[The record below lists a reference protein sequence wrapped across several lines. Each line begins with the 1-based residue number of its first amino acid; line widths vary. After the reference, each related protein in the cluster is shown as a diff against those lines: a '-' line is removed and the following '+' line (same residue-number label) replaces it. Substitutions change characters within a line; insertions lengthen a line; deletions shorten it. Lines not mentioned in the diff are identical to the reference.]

1 MTSHRWLK
9 VLAVTLAAGLAL
21 GGCARSGDEPTG
33 SATAPEQNVED
44 SFAEGM
50 VNMPEAGEPKSGGT
64 LTWIGLSEPRSLD
77 PAQTLPAA
85 TTGGMELINIY
96 DTLLRYDAE
105 TRSLVPQLAESVEP
119 NDDHTAFTI
128 TLRDDVEFSDG
139 TPLDASAVVWSMER
153 YGNSERAP
161 EGILWNANVAE
172 VSASDDRTVVITLN
186 ESYPRFTNM
195 LSTGPGM
202 IVAPSSEE
210 GGEFTPIG
218 AGPFTLEEYAPG
230 EEIVL
235 AANPN
240 YWNGAPHLER
250 LRTIVLGDQIAG
262 LESLDA
268 GQVQA
273 VLLSNPDVITEH
285 LEGGTPGYLNYTS
298 SWAVALI
305 NANEGRPGADPRV
318 RKAMALAIDP
328 NVVTERA
335 YGGAGDTAGGM
346 FSSHSQWFTADT
358 GQFEFDPDEARR
370 LLDEAKADGYDGAF
384 TYQSSPDAK
393 SRDVG
398 LALKA
403 QWEAV
408 GFSVTVD
415 TVRTNADLIGNLIAQ
430 DYDVSRSGL
439 NIREFDPYAKI
450 SLAMRTGGSQT
461 YGTYT
466 SPERDAL
473 IDALKLADTDEE
485 LSEALNNL
493 QAQLGEEA
501 PYIPHAHSWEF
512 TVWAPN
518 VHGATG
524 AANSMILWD
533 KAWIE

>member
-1 MTSHRWLK
+1 MPRKTWLTI
-9 VLAVTLAAGLAL
+9 LASALAAGLVMT
-21 GGCARSGDEPTG
+21 GCARGDGEP
-33 SATAPEQNVED
+33 SEPATEPASQVED
-44 SFAEGM
+44 TFTEGM
-50 VNMPEAGEPKSGGT
+50 VHITEAGEPKQGGT

-105 TRSLVPQLAESVEP
+105 SGSLVPQLAEKVEA
-119 NDDHTAFTI
+119 NDDHSEFTI
-128 TLRDDVEFSDG
+128 TLREGVAFSDG
-139 TPLDASAVVWSMER
+139 TPLDAEAVVWSMER
-153 YGNSERAP
+153 YGKSERAP

-172 VSASDDRTVVITLN
+172 IAATDDLTVVITLHD
-186 ESYPRFTNM
+186 SYPRFTNM

-202 IVAPSSEE
+202 IVAPSSEA
-210 GGEFTPIG
+210 GAEFAPIG
-218 AGPFTLEEYAPG
+218 AGPFTLERFAPS

-240 YWNGAPHLER
+240 YWNGAPYLDQ

-268 GQVQA
+268 GQVQS
-273 VLLSNPDVITEH
+273 VLLSNPDLIIDHLTE
-285 LEGGTPGYLNYTS
+285 GTPGYLNFTS

-318 RKAMALAIDP
+318 RKAMALALDP
-328 NVVTERA
+328 SVVTERA
-335 YGGAGDTAGGM
+335 YGGAGDVSPGM
-346 FSSHSQWFTADT
+346 LSSQSQWYSPDS
-358 GQFEFDPDEARR
+358 GQFAYDPDEARR
-370 LLDEAKADGYDGAF
+370 LLEEAKADGYDGSF

-393 SRDVG
+393 SRDVA

-408 GFSVTVD
+408 GFTVTVD
-415 TVRTNADLIGNLIAQ
+415 TVRNNADLIGNLIAQ

-466 SPERDAL
+466 SEERDAL
-473 IDALKLADTDEE
+473 IDDLKLADTDEE
-485 LSEALNNL
+485 LHEALTKL
-493 QAQLGEEA
+493 QQQLGEEV

-512 TVWAPN
+512 SVWAPN